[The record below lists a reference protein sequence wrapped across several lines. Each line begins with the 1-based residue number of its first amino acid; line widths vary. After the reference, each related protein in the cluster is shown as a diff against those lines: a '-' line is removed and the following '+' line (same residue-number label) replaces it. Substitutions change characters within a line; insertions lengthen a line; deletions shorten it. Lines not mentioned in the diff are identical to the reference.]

1 MLVYGFKRGEL
12 MKNQVSLCMIVKDE
26 EEYLPKCLASINDIV
41 DEIVIV
47 DTGSSDKTVEIAK
60 NFGAKV
66 YYFKW
71 SNNFSEARNE
81 SLKYATKDW
90 IFILDADDELTLES
104 KENFKMLLS
113 SELDEKAIY
122 HFETLSYYGSSIE
135 KDNIAV
141 NLNPRLFKNNRGI
154 HYEGE
159 VHNQLISSEG
169 DYNAVC
175 KEIKIHHYGYID
187 KRIVSKDK
195 RNRNIYI
202 LNEQIKKNPN
212 NGFAYFNLGNEYGAL
227 DDMNKA
233 LEYYYKAYESFNPRT
248 GYSSLL
254 ILRIIISNLRL
265 RHYDEALKFVD
276 IGVLHYPECTD
287 FYFYQALILK
297 ELDRPT
303 LQIKALEKCIELG
316 EPPSELK
323 FVLGT
328 WSYRAYY
335 ELGKIYMKY
344 KDYYTAYDYYIDALK
359 FKPDY
364 IEPLYDIALVLKA
377 QNLSPEEIKKI
388 IEKFFPEN
396 KKIYYGNIADLFYH
410 IGYYNVALEY
420 IKKYEDTVNITEKTT
435 MLKSKCLMKNGEFKE
450 YTNINTI
457 DENSSYYTV
466 FCMYKVLCFILLNKY
481 ENALAIV
488 KNFKE
493 DNLCDYDKKYLRVY
507 SELIKLFTKESTGI
521 LSRDE
526 NDKEYMN
533 IILEIIEIL
542 LINKK
547 FDELAVG
554 VNLLNVVDTRYALLY
569 LGKLYYRYGYI
580 DLAKKEILRSIKEVD
595 IYDTEGLDI
604 LKY

>member
-1 MLVYGFKRGEL
+1 

-26 EEYLPKCLASINDIV
+26 EEYLPKCLASINDII

-47 DTGSSDKTVEIAK
+47 DTGSTDKTVEIAR

-71 SNNFSEARNE
+71 NNNFSEARNE

-90 IFILDADDELTLES
+90 IFILDADDELTSES
-104 KENFKMLLS
+104 KENFKMLLNS
-113 SELDEKAIY
+113 KLDEKAIY

-175 KEIKIHHYGYID
+175 KEIKIYHYGYID

-202 LNEQIKKNPN
+202 LNEQVKKNPN

-233 LEYYYKAYESFNPRT
+233 LEYYYKAYKSFNPRT

-265 RHYDEALKFVD
+265 RNYNEAVKFVD
-276 IGVLHYPECTD
+276 IGILHYPECTD

-323 FVLGT
+323 FIFGT

-344 KDYYTAYDYYIDALK
+344 KDYYTAYDYYVDALK
-359 FKPDY
+359 LKPDY

-377 QNLSPEEIKKI
+377 QNLPLEEIKKI

-410 IGYYNVALEY
+410 IGYYNAALEY
-420 IKKYEDTVNITEKTT
+420 IKKYEDIVNITEKTT
-435 MLKSKCLMKNGEFKE
+435 ILKSKCLMKNGEFKE

-466 FCMYKVLCFILLNKY
+466 FSMYKVLCFILLNKY

-507 SELIKLFTKESTGI
+507 SELIKLFKKESTGI

-580 DLAKKEILRSIKEVD
+580 DLAKKEILRSIKEVN
-595 IYDTEGLDI
+595 IYDPEGLDI

>member
-1 MLVYGFKRGEL
+1 

-26 EEYLPKCLASINDIV
+26 EEYLPKCLDSINDIV

-47 DTGSSDKTVEIAK
+47 DTGSADKTVEIAK

-71 SNNFSEARNE
+71 NNNFSEARNE

-90 IFILDADDELTLES
+90 IFILDADDELTMES
-104 KENFKMLLS
+104 KENFKMLIN

-175 KEIKIHHYGYID
+175 KEIKIYHYGYID
-187 KRIVSKDK
+187 KRIASKDK

-265 RHYDEALKFVD
+265 KHYDEALKFVD
-276 IGVLHYPECTD
+276 IGIFHYPECTD

-297 ELDRPT
+297 ELDRAT

-323 FVLGT
+323 FIFGT

-344 KDYYTAYDYYIDALK
+344 KDYYTAYDYYVDALK

-377 QNLSPEEIKKI
+377 QNLPLQEIKKI

-396 KKIYYGNIADLFYH
+396 KKIYYGNIADLFYY
-410 IGYYNVALEY
+410 IGYYNIALEY

-435 MLKSKCLMKNGEFKE
+435 ILKSKCLMKNGEFKE
-450 YTNINTI
+450 YININTI

-466 FCMYKVLCFILLNKY
+466 FSMYKVLCFILLNKY

-493 DNLCDYDKKYLRVY
+493 DNLCDYDKRYLRVY

-521 LSRDE
+521 LSSDE

-547 FDELAVG
+547 FNELTVG

-595 IYDTEGLDI
+595 IYDAEGLDI